1 MHIPVRERGHEFGD
15 ADPLQGPITQSEV
28 LENAL

>member
-1 MHIPVRERGHEFGD
+1 MCIPVRERGREFGD

-28 LENAL
+28 LENTL